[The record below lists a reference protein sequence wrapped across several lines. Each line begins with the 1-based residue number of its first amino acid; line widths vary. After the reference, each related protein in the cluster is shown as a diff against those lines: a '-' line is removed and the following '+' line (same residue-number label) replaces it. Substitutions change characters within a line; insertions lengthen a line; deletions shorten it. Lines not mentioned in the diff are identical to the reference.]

1 MRVYD
6 IIERKKLGE
15 KLTNEEI
22 KYVVDG
28 YVKNEIPDYQVSAL
42 LMAIYFQGMAPEE
55 TFDLTKAMIESGD
68 TVDLSKID
76 GIKVDKHSTGGVG
89 DKTSLVL
96 LPLMASFGLKVSKMS
111 GRGLGHTGGTIDK
124 LESIKGFNVNLTR
137 EKMFDIVNKV
147 GFAIA
152 GQTGN
157 LVPADKKLYSLR
169 DVTAT
174 VDNISLIASS
184 IMSKKIAGG
193 ADYILLD
200 VKVGSGAFME
210 DLEDAIKL
218 SKEMVDIGNRFNKK
232 TYAVLTNMDQPLG
245 NKIGNALEVKE
256 AIETLKNEG
265 PKDFANLCK
274 YLNAVMLKMVGK
286 VENVE
291 EGLDKTSKML
301 ESSTPF
307 DKFKEFVTMQQ
318 GDVSVI
324 ENVEKLPKA
333 GNIIEVKSNKDGYI
347 KSIDAKEIG
356 ISAMMTGAGREN
368 KESELDYSAGIVL
381 SKKVGDKVEKGEAIA
396 YIHSNINNNDE
407 IAEKIKSAV
416 SISEENVNKPRIIYG
431 YVDSEGYHEN
441 E

>member
-1 MRVYD
+1 
-6 IIERKKLGE
+6 
-15 KLTNEEI
+15 
-22 KYVVDG
+22 
-28 YVKNEIPDYQVSAL
+28 
-42 LMAIYFQGMAPEE
+42 MAIYFQGMSPEE
-55 TFDLTKAMIESGD
+55 TFNLTKAMIESGD
-68 TVDLSKID
+68 TVDLSKIE

-137 EKMFDIVNKV
+137 EKMFDIVNTV

-210 DLEDAIKL
+210 ELENAIKL
-218 SKEMVDIGNRFNKK
+218 SKEMVEIGNRFNKK

-256 AIETLKNEG
+256 AVETLKNEG
-265 PKDFANLCK
+265 PQDFSNLCK

-286 VENVE
+286 VDSVD
-291 EGLDKTSKML
+291 EGLEKTSEML
-301 ESSTPF
+301 KTNIPF
-307 DKFKEFVTMQQ
+307 DKFKEFVKMQK
-318 GDVSVI
+318 GDVEVI
-324 ENVEKLPKA
+324 EDTKKLPKSK
-333 GNIIEVKSNKDGYI
+333 NIIEVKSDKTGFI
-347 KSIDAKEIG
+347 KSIDAKDIG

-368 KESELDYSAGIVL
+368 KDSELDFSAGIVL
-381 SKKVGDKVEKGEAIA
+381 SKKVGDRINKGGSLAF
-396 YIHSNINNNDE
+396 IHSNLDSNSE
-407 IAEKIKSAV
+407 IVDKIKSAV
-416 SISEENVNKPRIIYG
+416 IISEKNVDKSGIIYG
-431 YVDSEGYHEN
+431 YVDSEGYHESK
-441 E
+441 

>member
-22 KYVVDG
+22 KYIVDG

-286 VENVE
+286 VESVE
-291 EGLDKTSKML
+291 EGLEKTSEML

-307 DKFKEFVTMQQ
+307 DKFKEFVKMQQ
-318 GDVSVI
+318 GDVAVI
-324 ENVEKLPKA
+324 ENIEKLPKA
-333 GNIIEVKSNKDGYI
+333 GNIIEVKSNKDGYV

-381 SKKVGDKVEKGEAIA
+381 SKKVGDKVQKGEAIA

-416 SISEENVNKPRIIYG
+416 SISEEIVDKPRIIYG